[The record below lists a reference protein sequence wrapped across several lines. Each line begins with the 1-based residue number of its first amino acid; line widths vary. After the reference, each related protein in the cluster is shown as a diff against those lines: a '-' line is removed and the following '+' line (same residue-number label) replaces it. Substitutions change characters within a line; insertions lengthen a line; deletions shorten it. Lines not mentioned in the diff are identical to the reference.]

1 MVRIEIPD
9 DVRKCV
15 GFLVYKNATKF
26 LFGGTCF
33 FVGVQKTNNNPE
45 HPAIVT
51 AKHVIDE
58 IRKDS
63 VDGMVYFRF
72 NLRDGHARI
81 GKGAP
86 LEHWEVH
93 PTDPS
98 VDVAALQASPTA
110 DTDHLTFSAE
120 DFATEG
126 LVKKEG
132 IGLGEEVFLVG
143 LFSEH
148 FGSKRN
154 IPIVRIGNIAAM
166 PEEPV
171 SVPGLGSIDAYLI
184 EARSIG
190 GLSGS
195 PVFVNLGKV
204 RVHEG
209 QLKYLR
215 NGLGF
220 YLLGLMLGHWDR
232 KVPVAAQDEDHF
244 ESVNMGIGIVVPAG
258 KILEV
263 IDQPGFVERGVR
275 WGKERADALRK

>member
-1 MVRIEIPD
+1 MVRIQIPD
-9 DVRKCV
+9 DVLKCV

-26 LFGGTCF
+26 RFGGTCF
-33 FVGVQKTNNNPE
+33 FVGVPKTDNNPL
-45 HPAIVT
+45 HTAIVT
-51 AKHVIDE
+51 AKHIIDE

-63 VDGMVYFRF
+63 VDGIVYLRL
-72 NLRDGHARI
+72 NLRDGQVAI
-81 GKGAP
+81 AKTP

-93 PTDPS
+93 PTDRS
-98 VDVAALQASPTA
+98 VDVAALQASPA
-110 DTDHLTFSAE
+110 SDTDHLAFSAE
-120 DFATEG
+120 DFATEDF
-126 LVKKEG
+126 VKKEG
-132 IGLGEEVFLVG
+132 VGLGDEVFLVG

-148 FGSKRN
+148 YGKKRN

-195 PVFVNLGKV
+195 PVFVNLGNV

-209 QLKYLR
+209 ELKYLR
-215 NGLGF
+215 NGAAF
-220 YLLGLMLGHWDR
+220 YLLGLMLGHWNR
-232 KVPVAAQDEDHF
+232 KVPVAAQHEDYI
-244 ESVNMGIGIVVPAG
+244 ESVNMGIGIVVPAR

-263 IDQPGFVERGVR
+263 IDQPGFVERGEH
-275 WGKERADALRK
+275 WAKEGADASRK